1 MELRHLRYFIAVAEA
16 ENFHRAAERMF
27 LVPSALSRQ
36 ISDLETELGFQ
47 LFNRVRGRI
56 RLSRPGEIYLA
67 RVKNILADLDAAGQ
81 TAKSAASTLAGT
93 LAIGFFSISISRDVI
108 ANCVRW
114 FRAEHPEIT
123 LALTPLTPLPLLEA
137 LREGAIDGAFL
148 ANPPASEFE
157 QLRLMGR
164 GWRLAVPDFH
174 PLANRNSISLK
185 DLAGQSFIWPM
196 RSISPYFDDQ
206 LLKACAD
213 KGLRPQIKHELP
225 NIDLCLSY
233 VAAGLG
239 ICFVL
244 DSMHVGRDVHLLE
257 VNDLD
262 LEVVLCFLWRSDRE
276 SSPLRK
282 LIQGLRDRGEKA
294 GVAAVVKED
303 EVGAKP

>member
-1 MELRHLRYFIAVAEA
+1 MELRHLRYFVAVAEA
-16 ENFHRAAERMF
+16 ENFHRAAERLF

-36 ISDLETELGFQ
+36 ISDLEKELGFQ
-47 LFNRVRGRI
+47 LFDRVRRSI

-67 RVKNILADLDAAGQ
+67 RVRSILADLDAAAQ
-81 TAKSAASTLAGT
+81 TARSAASTLKGT
-93 LAIGFFSISISRDVI
+93 LAIGFFSISISRNVI

-114 FRAEHPEIT
+114 FRAEHPEIM
-123 LALTPLTPLPLLEA
+123 LALTPLTPVPLLEA
-137 LREGAIDGAFL
+137 LRDGAIDGAFL

-157 QLRLMGR
+157 QLRLIGR
-164 GWRLAVPDFH
+164 GWQLAVPDFH
-174 PLANRNSISLK
+174 PLASRSSISLK
-185 DLAGQSFIWPM
+185 DLAGEPFIWPM

-213 KGLRPQIKHELP
+213 KGLRPNIQHELP

-244 DSMHVGRDVHLLE
+244 DSMHVGRDIHLLE

-262 LEVVLCFLWRSDRE
+262 LEVVLYFLWRNDRE
-276 SSPLRK
+276 SGPLRK
-282 LIQGLRDRGEKA
+282 LIQGLQERSEKGGA
-294 GVAAVVKED
+294 AAAVE
-303 EVGAKP
+303 ENRVGAKP